1 MDFEYSVRGWCAG
14 LAATFCWLLTCSCGG
29 SPASP
34 SAELP
39 LVAETSTS
47 RYYRTESD
55 TIEIPRQE
63 AFNAWALQ
71 RLGVTLP
78 AKIEYRKYLSR
89 EEMGRYT
96 GNANTNGFAEPSLFR
111 IHTIWPFDNHEVVH
125 VLTALVGRPSD
136 FFNEGIAVSFQ
147 VDPANDR
154 FIVEFNGAQV
164 HRACRG
170 YLDAGV
176 LPLPL
181 SRYAT
186 TSGFRGISDQ
196 VMSYRMAGSFVLH
209 LTERFGLAAVLG
221 FFQASTRDDAAGTI
235 DTRMQAT
242 FGVSLADAES
252 AWLAMLRTQ

>member
-14 LAATFCWLLTCSCGG
+14 LAAIVCWLLICSCSG

-111 IHTIWPFDNHEVVH
+111 IHTI
-125 VLTALVGRPSD
+125 
-136 FFNEGIAVSFQ
+136 
-147 VDPANDR
+147 
-154 FIVEFNGAQV
+154 
-164 HRACRG
+164 
-170 YLDAGV
+170 
-176 LPLPL
+176 
-181 SRYAT
+181 
-186 TSGFRGISDQ
+186 
-196 VMSYRMAGSFVLH
+196 
-209 LTERFGLAAVLG
+209 
-221 FFQASTRDDAAGTI
+221 
-235 DTRMQAT
+235 
-242 FGVSLADAES
+242 
-252 AWLAMLRTQ
+252 